1 MMYFKT
7 ILIAV
12 MAVNFFETYCQPLEQ
27 GNILKCYT
35 SDGWHDAELNNKK
48 TCNGEKCFGFFN
60 FPDWNQTRNV
70 GSSGCNIP
78 KGVANYIKSYLNK
91 SEKRSGKAN
100 EKIRLEISGLTLHAQ
115 SNSKNTKEFFKS
127 IENGGKIS
135 SNANLNLQIDGV
147 KLEAK
152 ANMNSQFPGEL
163 PTEVEVCIDQKCEAM
178 QIEEIIQQILSGGK
192 LTITFGPLN
201 FESSVNGDINRLIKK
216 FNQKPDEE
224 FKISLSSDL
233 YIDDFGSL
241 KLAFHGSTS
250 ANELVQKY
258 KQFYKIYENILYK
271 NILYKNY
278 NNVEDLFESI
288 ISEFDDVAA
297 NICIEGDCLQFGTC
311 SEDLCN
317 TQEYF
322 IEKAN
327 FGVTLRISLILL
339 ALSLSL
345 LIFV

>member
-1 MMYFKT
+1 
-7 ILIAV
+7 
-12 MAVNFFETYCQPLEQ
+12 
-27 GNILKCYT
+27 
-35 SDGWHDAELNNKK
+35 
-48 TCNGEKCFGFFN
+48 
-60 FPDWNQTRNV
+60 
-70 GSSGCNIP
+70 
-78 KGVANYIKSYLNK
+78 
-91 SEKRSGKAN
+91 
-100 EKIRLEISGLTLHAQ
+100 LHAQ
-115 SNSKNTKEFFKS
+115 SNSKNTKVFFKS

-216 FNQKPDEE
+216 FNQKPDEK
-224 FKISLSSDL
+224 FKISLSSAL

-258 KQFYKIYENILYK
+258 KQFYKIYENIVYKIHK
-271 NILYKNY
+271 NIVYKIHENIVYKNY
-278 NNVEDLFESI
+278 NNIEDLFESI
-288 ISEFDDVAA
+288 ISEFDDIAA
-297 NICIEGDCLQFGTC
+297 NFCIEGDCLQFGTC

-327 FGVTLRISLILL
+327 FGVTLKISLILL